1 MYRDSVE
8 DKFRG
13 EGLEGLL
20 GKVKA
25 KLNKEYKN
33 QYAIHERENLFAEF
47 QNWSEEGKNPQI
59 RKMGFL
65 YMAHNMDE
73 KDVVNLRK
81 LFIKID
87 ANKNGQITANELD
100 DYFAA
105 N

>member
-1 MYRDSVE
+1 
-8 DKFRG
+8 
-13 EGLEGLL
+13 
-20 GKVKA
+20 
-25 KLNKEYKN
+25 LNKEYKN

-87 ANKNGQITANELD
+87 TNKNGQITAEELD
-100 DYFAA
+100 DYFA
-105 N
+105 NNKESLQK